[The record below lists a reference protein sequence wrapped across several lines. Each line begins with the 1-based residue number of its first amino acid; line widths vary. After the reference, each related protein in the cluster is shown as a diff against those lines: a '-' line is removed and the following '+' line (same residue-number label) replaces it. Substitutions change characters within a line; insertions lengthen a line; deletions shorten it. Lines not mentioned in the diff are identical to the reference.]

1 MWCNEL
7 GGKQRGVQVRVKDSF
22 DQPVDKK
29 ADPSVIQ
36 SANYQTQQ
44 DKQDSTGQCHFTY
57 TIIAF
62 LNVSTLLLL
71 LLFLCFA
78 HDALTQYSQL
88 SFHLI

>member
-1 MWCNEL
+1 MNWEGNREAFKYEQEIL
-7 GGKQRGVQVRVKDSF
+7 AISLST
-22 DQPVDKK
+22 VDKK

-36 SANYQTQQ
+36 SANKQTQQ

-62 LNVSTLLLL
+62 LNVSRLLLL
-71 LLFLCFA
+71 LLFLCLA

-88 SFHLI
+88 LLHLI